1 MNQNSRSFFCLSL
14 VICVIILASLICGA
28 VIYKVDIVIILL
40 MLLIFV
46 CAVSLLTENKIENLI
61 EYISD
66 SLKHATGAFLIFILI
81 GVLISVWVVSG
92 TVPSLIYYGLCFISG
107 KYFLLMVFLICSCIS
122 YATGTS
128 WGTAA
133 TIGVAFM
140 GIGKGVGIPDAVT
153 AGTIISGVYFGDK
166 MSPLAST
173 TILCSSSAGTTP
185 EKHLQSMS
193 LSGFLTFFISAFL
206 HYILGLY
213 FSSENGIPVAN
224 IDYINKFLSTNF
236 NISIIALSPILTTLI
251 LSIIKVSPF
260 ISMTIGIIMGVI
272 VAVVFQGAGITEI
285 FDIMS
290 NGYRVNEGPGII
302 KIMLDQ
308 GGVQPMMWTF
318 SLSFI
323 GFSLG
328 GILDK
333 VGYLNAILSRATA
346 RIQGC
351 RKLSLITYISG
362 WLGCAVTSEVY
373 VAQMLN
379 GRIYKDV
386 YDRDGID
393 KAMLSRYIEESTTVF
408 DMFLPWTTGGA
419 FMATVL
425 GVANLHYLPYSFFCL
440 LTPVVSIVLTIF
452 GIGIIRKRSI

>member
-1 MNQNSRSFFCLSL
+1 MNKKSRTFFWLSVMLCLT
-14 VICVIILASLICGA
+14 ILACLVCGA
-28 VIYKVDIVIILL
+28 VIYKLDIVIILL

-46 CAVSLLTENKIENLI
+46 CAISLLTDIKTENLI

-81 GVLISVWVVSG
+81 GVLISVWVLSG
-92 TVPSLIYYGLCFISG
+92 TVPSLIYYGLHFISG
-107 KYFLLMVFLICSCIS
+107 KYFLLMGYLICAAVS

-133 TIGVAFM
+133 TIGVALM
-140 GIGKGVGIPDAVT
+140 GIGKGMHVPDAVT

-173 TILCSSSAGTTP
+173 TILCASSAGTTP
-185 EKHLQSMS
+185 ENHLQSMS
-193 LSGFLTFFISAFL
+193 LSGFLTFFLTA
-206 HYILGLY
+206 ILYYLLGFH
-213 FSSENGIPVAN
+213 FSLNQGIPEAEVYN
-224 IDYINKFLSTNF
+224 INNFLSSQF
-236 NISIIALSPILTTLI
+236 SISFITLLPIFTTLALSIMRI
-251 LSIIKVSPF
+251 SPF
-260 ISMTIGIIMGVI
+260 ISMTLGIISGII
-272 VAVVFQGAGITEI
+272 VAVIFQRAGITAL

-290 NGYRVNEGPGII
+290 HGYRVADGPKII

-328 GILDK
+328 GVLDK
-333 VGYLNAILSRATA
+333 AGFLNAVLSRVTA
-346 RIQGC
+346 NVKGC
-351 RKLSLITYISG
+351 RKLSLITYITG

-379 GRIYKDV
+379 GRIYQDV
-386 YDRDGID
+386 YDREGID

-408 DMFLPWTTGGA
+408 DMFIPWTTGGA
-419 FMATVL
+419 FMSTVL
-425 GVANLHYLPYSFFCL
+425 GVGNLHYLPFSFFCL
-440 LTPVVSIVLTIF
+440 LTPVVSIIF
-452 GIGIIRKRSI
+452 TVCGIGIIRTRSK

>member
-14 VICVIILASLICGA
+14 VICFIILASLICGA

-193 LSGFLTFFISAFL
+193 LSGFITFFISAFL

-236 NISIIALSPILTTLI
+236 NISIMALSPILTTLI

-260 ISMTIGIIMGVI
+260 ISMTTGIIMGVI

>member
-14 VICVIILASLICGA
+14 VICFIILASLICGA

-193 LSGFLTFFISAFL
+193 LSGFITFFISAFL

-236 NISIIALSPILTTLI
+236 NISSMALSPILTTLI

>member
-14 VICVIILASLICGA
+14 VICFIILASLICGA

-193 LSGFLTFFISAFL
+193 LSGFITFFISAFL

-236 NISIIALSPILTTLI
+236 NISIMALSPILTTLI

>member
-1 MNQNSRSFFCLSL
+1 MKKNSRAFFFISVVICITILTSL
-14 VICVIILASLICGA
+14 VCGA
-28 VIYKVDIVIILL
+28 ILYKLDIVIILL

-46 CAVSLLTENKIENLI
+46 CTISLLTDNKVENLI

-81 GVLISVWVVSG
+81 GVLISVWVLSG
-92 TVPSLIYYGLCFISG
+92 TVPSLIYYGLYFISG
-107 KYFLLMVFLICSCIS
+107 KYFLVMGFLICAGIS

-133 TIGVAFM
+133 TIGVALM
-140 GIGKGVGIPDAVT
+140 GIGKGMNIPDEVT
-153 AGTIISGVYFGDK
+153 AGMIISGVYFGDK

-173 TILCSSSAGTTP
+173 TILCASSAGTTP
-185 EKHLQSMS
+185 EKHLQSMFS
-193 LSGFLTFFISAFL
+193 SGFLTLAIATLLYYFL
-206 HYILGLY
+206 GFYY
-213 FSSENGIPVAN
+213 SSNGGIPEDE
-224 IDYINKFLSTNF
+224 IFRINNYLINNF
-236 NISIIALSPILTTLI
+236 NISIFTLFPIFTTLI
-251 LSIIKVSPF
+251 LSVIRISPF
-260 ISMTIGIIMGVI
+260 ISMTLGIITGI
-272 VAVVFQGAGITEI
+272 IIAIIFQHAGIAAL
-285 FDIMS
+285 FNIMS
-290 NGYRVNEGPGII
+290 NGYRVTGGPEII

-328 GILDK
+328 GVLDRVGFLHAVLSK
-333 VGYLNAILSRATA
+333 VTA
-346 RIQGC
+346 SVKGC
-351 RKLSLITYISG
+351 LKLSLMTYITG

-379 GRIYKDV
+379 GRIYQDV
-386 YDRDGID
+386 YVREGID

-408 DMFLPWTTGGA
+408 DMFIPWTTGGA

-425 GVANLHYLPYSFFCL
+425 GVSNFHFLPFAFFCL
-440 LTPVVSIVLTIF
+440 LTPVVSVAYTLF
-452 GIGIIRKRSI
+452 GIGIIKSRSK

>member
-1 MNQNSRSFFCLSL
+1 MNKNSRGFFWLSL
-14 VICVIILASLICGA
+14 GICFIILISLVCGA

-40 MLLIFV
+40 ILLIFV
-46 CAVSLLTENKIENLI
+46 CAVSLSTDNKIENLI

-107 KYFLLMVFLICSCIS
+107 KYFLVMGFLICACVS

-133 TIGVAFM
+133 TIGVALM

-173 TILCSSSAGTTP
+173 TILCSSSAGTSP

-193 LSGFLTFFISAFL
+193 FSGFLTFFISACLYF
-206 HYILGLY
+206 ILGLY
-213 FSSENGIPVAN
+213 FSSDTGIPVSD
-224 IDYINKFLSTNF
+224 ISYINNYLSANF
-236 NISIIALSPILTTLI
+236 HISIISLLPILTTLV
-251 LSIIKVSPF
+251 LSIMKVSPF
-260 ISMTIGIIMGVI
+260 ISMTLGIVMGVI
-272 VAVVFQGAGITEI
+272 VAVVFQGANITGI

-290 NGYRVNEGPGII
+290 NGYRVADGLGII

-328 GILDK
+328 GVLDK
-333 VGYLNAILSRATA
+333 VGYLNAVLSRATA
-346 RIQGC
+346 RAQGC
-351 RKLSLITYISG
+351 RKLSLITYVTG

-386 YDRDGID
+386 YEREGID
-393 KAMLSRYIEESTTVF
+393 NAMLSRYIEESTTVF

-425 GVANLHYLPYSFFCL
+425 GVANLHYLPFSFFCL
-440 LTPVVSIVLTIF
+440 LTPVVSMVLTIF
-452 GIGIIRKRSI
+452 GIGIIKTRSI

>member
-1 MNQNSRSFFCLSL
+1 MNKNSWSFFWLSL
-14 VICVIILASLICGA
+14 SICFTILVSLICGA
-28 VIYKVDIVIILL
+28 VIYKLDIVIILL
-40 MLLIFV
+40 LLLIFV
-46 CAVSLLTENKIENLI
+46 CSVSLLTDNKVENLV

-81 GVLISVWVVSG
+81 GVLISVWVLSG
-92 TVPSLIYYGLCFISG
+92 TVPSLIYYGLNFISG
-107 KYFLLMVFLICSCIS
+107 KYFLLMGFLICSGVS

-133 TIGVAFM
+133 TIGVALM
-140 GIGKGVGIPDAVT
+140 GIGKGMNIPDAVT

-193 LSGFLTFFISAFL
+193 LSGFVTFFISAVIYYFL
-206 HYILGLY
+206 GFHY
-213 FSSENGIPVAN
+213 SSDIGVPQNDISR
-224 IDYINKFLSTNF
+224 INDFLSANF
-236 NISIIALSPILTTLI
+236 NINIITLTPIFTTLV
-251 LSIIKVSPF
+251 LSIIKISPF
-260 ISMTIGIIMGVI
+260 ISMTLGIIIGII
-272 VAVVFQGAGITEI
+272 VAVFFQGAEVSGL

-290 NGYRVNEGPGII
+290 NGYRVADGPKII

-328 GILDK
+328 GVLDK
-333 VGYLNAILSRATA
+333 VGFLNAVLSRVTA
-346 RIQGC
+346 KVKGC
-351 RKLSLITYISG
+351 RKLSLITYITG

-379 GRIYKDV
+379 GRIYQDV
-386 YDRDGID
+386 YKREGID

-425 GVANLHYLPYSFFCL
+425 GVANLHYLPFSFFCL
-440 LTPVVSIVLTIF
+440 LTPMVSIVLTVLN
-452 GIGIIRKRSI
+452 IGIIRTRSE

>member
-1 MNQNSRSFFCLSL
+1 MNKKSRTFFWLSVMLCLT
-14 VICVIILASLICGA
+14 ILASLVCGA
-28 VIYKVDIVIILL
+28 VIYKLDIVIILL

-46 CAVSLLTENKIENLI
+46 CAISLLTGIKTENLI

-81 GVLISVWVVSG
+81 GVLISVWVLSG
-92 TVPSLIYYGLCFISG
+92 TVPSLIYYGLHFISG
-107 KYFLLMVFLICSCIS
+107 KYFLLMGYLICAAVS

-133 TIGVAFM
+133 TIGVALM
-140 GIGKGVGIPDAVT
+140 GIGKGMHVPDAVT
-153 AGTIISGVYFGDK
+153 AGAIISGVYFGDK

-173 TILCSSSAGTTP
+173 TILCASSAGTTP
-185 EKHLQSMS
+185 ENHLQSMS
-193 LSGFLTFFISAFL
+193 LSGFLTFFLTA
-206 HYILGLY
+206 ILYYLLGFH
-213 FSSENGIPVAN
+213 FSLIQGIPQAEVYN
-224 IDYINKFLSTNF
+224 INNFLNSHF
-236 NISIIALSPILTTLI
+236 SISFITLTPIFTTLV
-251 LSIIKVSPF
+251 LSIMRISPF
-260 ISMTIGIIMGVI
+260 ISMTLGIISGIIIAVI
-272 VAVVFQGAGITEI
+272 FQRAGISAL

-290 NGYRVNEGPGII
+290 HGYRVTDGPQII

-328 GILDK
+328 GVLDK
-333 VGYLNAILSRATA
+333 AGFLNAVLSRVTA
-346 RIQGC
+346 NVKGC
-351 RKLSLITYISG
+351 RKLSLITYITG

-379 GRIYKDV
+379 GRIYQDV
-386 YDRDGID
+386 YDREGID
-393 KAMLSRYIEESTTVF
+393 KAMLSRYTEESTTVF
-408 DMFLPWTTGGA
+408 DMFIPWTTGGA

-425 GVANLHYLPYSFFCL
+425 GVENLHYLPFSFFCL
-440 LTPVVSIVLTIF
+440 LTPVVSIIF
-452 GIGIIRKRSI
+452 TVCGIGIIRARSK

>member
-14 VICVIILASLICGA
+14 IICFIILGSLICGA

-40 MLLIFV
+40 ILLIFV

-107 KYFLLMVFLICSCIS
+107 KYFLLMVYLICSCIS

-206 HYILGLY
+206 HFILGLY

-236 NISIIALSPILTTLI
+236 NISIIALLPILTTLI
-251 LSIIKVSPF
+251 LSIIKISPF

-333 VGYLNAILSRATA
+333 VGFLNAILSRATA

-452 GIGIIRKRSI
+452 GIGIIRTRSI